1 MLGNKRY
8 KDKCEICNNFDYLKG
23 FNSKCLC
30 DKCIS
35 TYKDVK
41 ELKNKKK
48 NFKQLSIY
56 DVGC

>member
-1 MLGNKRY
+1 MLGNKKF

-35 TYKDVK
+35 TYKDVNVK
-41 ELKNKKK
+41 VYKKR